1 MCKDQHRTL
10 LLKKKKSKYVYA
22 WEESLETY
30 KPTCS
35 PLDGGVKGAFISF
48 LPAGIFKFTF
58 QSDSELQFDSGTT
71 AEVINNRTIP
81 RQPQQQLMD
90 SKNVSSAFQV
100 SRMRS
105 DFPLICP
112 GVSRGLGKAV
122 GQHL

>member
-1 MCKDQHRTL
+1 M
-10 LLKKKKSKYVYA
+10 
-22 WEESLETY
+22 ETY

-81 RQPQQQLMD
+81 CRPQQQLMD

-100 SRMRS
+100 SRMCS